1 MMATLALSAP
11 PPKGPPRPTM
21 RPSWRRG
28 RQRASL
34 APHTRRGRTSMPE
47 LPARDRQPNRS
58 ERTGKRGR
66 QASLS
71 PPGPK
76 PGGRTMDATD
86 TPVPENCSRGRSQ
99 TVLYNWHRP
108 HESLHGRS
116 PIDRVCQLA
125 SQTPLRGEVGE
136 AYDPK
141 ERSVFASEIMP
152 WISPCKR

>member
-58 ERTGKRGR
+58 ERTGKQGR

-86 TPVPENCSRGRSQ
+86 TPVPENCSHGRSQ
-99 TVLYNWHRP
+99 TVLYNHRRP
-108 HESLHGRS
+108 HSSL
-116 PIDRVCQLA
+116 DRR
-125 SQTPLRGEVGE
+125 TPDE
-136 AYDPK
+136 AYFTP
-141 ERSVFASEIMP
+141 
-152 WISPCKR
+152 SPLAAAA